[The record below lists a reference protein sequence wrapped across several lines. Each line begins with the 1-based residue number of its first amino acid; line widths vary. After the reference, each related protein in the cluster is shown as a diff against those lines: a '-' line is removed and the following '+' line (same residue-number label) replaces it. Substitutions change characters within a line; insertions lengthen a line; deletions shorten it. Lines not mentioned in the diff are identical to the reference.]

1 MVREGTPKE
10 GTQNTIQRVRYY
22 IFLRDILT
30 LALTAFGG
38 PQAHL
43 AYFNKL
49 LVDKRRYLTEA
60 ELMEINSLC
69 QILPGPAST
78 QTLTAIGFKIGGPT
92 LAYLTLLVWI
102 LPAVII
108 MMIAAMIMTSI
119 QEKNWSIEFTR
130 FIQPMAVG
138 FVSYGAYVISTKTIR
153 TKTGFA
159 LLVVAAVMSYIF
171 QTPFVF
177 PIILLGAG
185 LVTAL
190 KYKAQPKEQKQKL
203 VVPWANFLLWIN
215 VLIFAAI
222 LGAVTKSLP
231 VKLFENFYRNG
242 SLVFGGGQVLAP
254 LLYTEFVEIEEGDEV
269 IKVSKLK
276 AKIKQKYAPKPLHH
290 PTSHHEFLS
299 GYAVAQALPGP
310 VFSFSAYIGA
320 LSMRDYG
327 TGGEVIGAIMS
338 ALGIFLPGTFLIF
351 FVIRFWDSLKKYR
364 AVRASLEGITAASS
378 GLVVTSAV
386 IMFQPLANTTLNFA
400 ITIATFALL
409 TFTKIPSP
417 FIILGGLILGFLLK

>member
-1 MVREGTPKE
+1 MLLVRDRRTSEVT
-10 GTQNTIQRVRYY
+10 QRVSYY
-22 IFLRDILT
+22 VFLKDILT

-49 LVDKRRYLTEA
+49 LVEKRKYLTEE

-78 QTLTAIGFKIGGPT
+78 QTLTAIGFRIGGPN

-102 LPAVII
+102 TPAVII
-108 MMIAAMIMTSI
+108 MMLAALIMSSI
-119 QEKNWSIEFTR
+119 QAKNWSTEFTR

-138 FVSYGAYVISTKTIR
+138 FVSYGAYVISMKTIH
-153 TKTGFA
+153 TKTG
-159 LLVVAAVMSYIF
+159 LVILIVAAILSYLF

-177 PIILLGAG
+177 PIILIGAG
-185 LVTAL
+185 LATAV
-190 KYKAQPKEQKQKL
+190 KYKNQPKEEKQKL
-203 VVPWANFLLWIN
+203 VVPWANFILWVN
-215 VLIFAAI
+215 VLIFAAL
-222 LGAVTKSLP
+222 LGAATKSLP

-254 LLYTEFVEIEEGDEV
+254 LLYTEFVEIQEGEDV
-269 IKVSKLK
+269 SKVSKLK
-276 AKIKQKYAPKPLHH
+276 AKIKEKYAPKPLHH
-290 PTSHHEFLS
+290 PTSHNEFLS

-310 VFSFSAYIGA
+310 NFSFSAYIGA

-327 TGGEVIGAIMS
+327 TGGEIIGALTS
-338 ALGIFLPGTFLIF
+338 AAGIFLPGTFLIF
-351 FVIRFWDSLKKYR
+351 FVIRFWGSLKRYR

-378 GLVVTSAV
+378 GLVLASAV
-386 IMFQPLANTTLNFA
+386 ILFQPLANTFLNFA
-400 ITIATFALL
+400 VTIATFALL

-417 FIILGGLILGFLLK
+417 FIILGGLILGFALK

>member
-1 MVREGTPKE
+1 
-10 GTQNTIQRVRYY
+10 
-22 IFLRDILT
+22 
-30 LALTAFGG
+30 LTAFGG

-49 LVDKRRYLTEA
+49 LVEKRKYLTEE

-78 QTLTAIGFKIGGPT
+78 QTLTAIGFKIGGPN
-92 LAYLTLLVWI
+92 LAYLTLLVWV
-102 LPAVII
+102 LPAVTL
-108 MMIAAMIMTSI
+108 MMIAALVMTSI
-119 QEKNWSIEFTR
+119 QQKNWSTDFTR

-138 FVSYGAYVISTKTIR
+138 FVSYGAYVISLKTIH
-153 TKTGFA
+153 TKTG
-159 LLVVAAVMSYIF
+159 LLILIVAAVTSYLV

-185 LVTAL
+185 LATAL
-190 KYKAQPKEQKQKL
+190 KYKSQPKEEKQKV
-203 VVPWANFLLWIN
+203 VVPWANFLLWIS

-222 LGAVTKSLP
+222 LGAATKSLP

-254 LLYTEFVEIEEGDEV
+254 LLYTEFVEIDEGDDV
-269 IKVSKLK
+269 SKVSKLK
-276 AKIKQKYAPKPLHH
+276 AKIKEKYAPKPLHH
-290 PTSHHEFLS
+290 PTSHNEFLS

-327 TGGEVIGAIMS
+327 TGGEIIGAVMS

-378 GLVVTSAV
+378 GLVVASAV
-386 IMFQPLANTTLNFA
+386 ILFQPLANTFLNFA
-400 ITIATFALL
+400 VTLATFMLL

-417 FIILGGLILGFLLK
+417 FIIVGGLALGFILK

>member
-1 MVREGTPKE
+1 M
-10 GTQNTIQRVRYY
+10 
-22 IFLRDILT
+22 

-43 AYFNKL
+43 AYFNKV
-49 LVDKRRYLTEA
+49 LVDKRKYLTEE

-78 QTLTAIGFKIGGPT
+78 QTLTAIGFKIGGPN

-102 LPAVII
+102 LPAVTI
-108 MMIAAMIMTSI
+108 MMIAAMIMSSI
-119 QEKNWSIEFTR
+119 QAKNWSTDFTR

-138 FVSYGAYVISTKTIR
+138 FVSYGAYMISIKTIR
-153 TKTGFA
+153 TKTGLA
-159 LLVVAAVMSYIF
+159 ILLVAAVVSYLF

-190 KYKAQPKEQKQKL
+190 KYKDQPKAEKQKL
-203 VVPWANFLLWIN
+203 VVPWANFTLWIS

-222 LGAVTKSLP
+222 LGAATKSLP

-254 LLYTEFVEIEEGDEV
+254 LLYTEFVEIAPGDDV
-269 IKVSKLK
+269 NKVSRLK
-276 AKIKQKYAPKPLHH
+276 AKIKEKYAPKPLHH
-290 PTSHHEFLS
+290 PTSHDEFLS

-327 TGGEVIGAIMS
+327 IGGEIVGALMS

-351 FVIRFWDSLKKYR
+351 FVIRFWDGLKKYR

-378 GLVVTSAV
+378 GLVLASAV
-386 IMFQPLANTTLNFA
+386 ILFQPLANTFLNFA
-400 ITIATFALL
+400 VTIVTFALL

-417 FIILGGLILGFLLK
+417 LIIVGGLILGFILK

>member
-1 MVREGTPKE
+1 MVKE
-10 GTQNTIQRVRYY
+10 GTAKAIQPDKYN

-49 LVDKRRYLTEA
+49 LVDKRKYLTED

-78 QTLTAIGFKIGGPT
+78 QTLTAIGFKIGGPN

-102 LPAVII
+102 LPAVTV
-108 MMIAAMIMTSI
+108 MMIAAIVMTSI
-119 QEKNWSIEFTR
+119 QQKNWSTDFTR
-130 FIQPMAVG
+130 YIQPMAVG
-138 FVSYGAYVISTKTIR
+138 FVSYGAYVISMKTIR
-153 TKTGFA
+153 TKTGLVI
-159 LLVVAAVMSYIF
+159 LLVAAVMSYLF

-185 LVTAL
+185 LATAL
-190 KYKAQPKEQKQKL
+190 KYKAQPKEEKQKL

-222 LGAVTKSLP
+222 LGAATKSLP
-231 VKLFENFYRNG
+231 IKLFENFYRNG

-254 LLYTEFVEIEEGDEV
+254 LLYTEFVEIQEGDDV
-269 IKVSKLK
+269 NKVARLK
-276 AKIKQKYAPKPLHH
+276 AKIKEKYAPKPLHH

-327 TGGEVIGAIMS
+327 TGGEVIGALMS

-378 GLVVTSAV
+378 GLVVASAV
-386 IMFQPLANTTLNFA
+386 ILFQPLENTLLNFSV
-400 ITIATFALL
+400 TIATFALL

-417 FIILGGLILGFLLK
+417 FIILGGLVLGLIIK